1 MIKPLLIHFN
11 AYSDF
16 FVLFH
21 ASKKGLAVGQKTG
34 LFVDFEWLVELVEI
48 SGNCFD
54 LHLW

>member
-34 LFVDFEWLVELVEI
+34 LFVDFEWLVELIEI

-54 LHLW
+54 LHL